1 MTTSSKDID
10 SFINESL
17 KNYGRFSRRIIKY
30 NNNNLENINK
40 VYGFRKG
47 EEIKIQFDMNN
58 NPIIDIDESK
68 ENKNE
73 TKIKKEND
81 ELNKNR
87 QNKKHK
93 SNFFK
98 NNNNNN
104 YQTIRIRSSD
114 PKEEIEL
121 IKFEKLGNK
130 RKQEIST
137 EEIENKLKEE
147 KKKQLERECPIC
159 KFVYFKTMTD
169 TEKNFHFNEC
179 VEGRG
184 EENIEQMKRNYEFFF
199 ENHLI
204 SEENIDPNYCP
215 YCHQTFKKVK
225 QHFMYCKAKNK
236 NNNEEK
242 SLNNV

>member
-1 MTTSSKDID
+1 MLASNEEID
-10 SFINESL
+10 SLIKEPL
-17 KNYGRFSRRIIKY
+17 KYYGRFTRRIIHY
-30 NNNNLENINK
+30 NNNDLENLNK
-40 VYGFRKG
+40 VYGYRKG
-47 EEIKIQFDMNN
+47 EEVKIQFDTNN

-68 ENKNE
+68 ENKSEKTIKKDNE
-73 TKIKKEND
+73 T
-81 ELNKNR
+81 LNKNKPH
-87 QNKKHK
+87 KKHK
-93 SNFFK
+93 STFLK
-98 NNNNNN
+98 TNNNNN
-104 YQTIRIRSSD
+104 YRTIRLRSSD

-121 IKFEKLGNK
+121 LKFEQLGRKRKLGIDAI
-130 RKQEIST
+130 EL
-137 EEIENKLKEE
+137 ENKLKEE

-225 QHFMYCKAKNK
+225 QHFTYCKAKK
-236 NNNEEK
+236 
-242 SLNNV
+242 

>member
-1 MTTSSKDID
+1 MLASNEEID
-10 SFINESL
+10 SLIKEPL
-17 KNYGRFSRRIIKY
+17 KYYGRFTRRIIHY
-30 NNNNLENINK
+30 NNNDLENLNK
-40 VYGFRKG
+40 VYGYRKG
-47 EEIKIQFDMNN
+47 EEVKIQFDLNH

-73 TKIKKEND
+73 KTIKKEND
-81 ELNKNR
+81 HLNKNKPR
-87 QNKKHK
+87 KRRGSTFLKT
-93 SNFFK
+93 
-98 NNNNNN
+98 NNNNN
-104 YQTIRIRSSD
+104 YQTIRLRSSD

-121 IKFEKLGNK
+121 LKFEQLGKKRKLGIDAI
-130 RKQEIST
+130 EL
-137 EEIENKLKEE
+137 ENKLKEE

-199 ENHLI
+199 ENNLI
-204 SEENIDPNYCP
+204 TEENFDPNYCP

-225 QHFMYCKAKNK
+225 QHFMYCKAKK
-236 NNNEEK
+236 
-242 SLNNV
+242 

>member
-1 MTTSSKDID
+1 MLASNEEID
-10 SFINESL
+10 SLIKEPL
-17 KNYGRFSRRIIKY
+17 KYYGRFTRRIIHY
-30 NNNNLENINK
+30 NNNDLENLNK
-40 VYGFRKG
+40 VYGYRKG
-47 EEIKIQFDMNN
+47 EEVKIQFDLNH

-73 TKIKKEND
+73 KTIKKEND
-81 ELNKNR
+81 HLNKNKPH
-87 QNKKHK
+87 KKHK
-93 SNFFK
+93 STFLK
-98 NNNNNN
+98 TNNNNN
-104 YQTIRIRSSD
+104 YQTIRLRSSD

-121 IKFEKLGNK
+121 IKFEKLGKK

-199 ENHLI
+199 ENNLI
-204 SEENIDPNYCP
+204 TEENFDPNYCP

-225 QHFMYCKAKNK
+225 QHFMYCKAKK
-236 NNNEEK
+236 
-242 SLNNV
+242 

>member
-1 MTTSSKDID
+1 
-10 SFINESL
+10 
-17 KNYGRFSRRIIKY
+17 
-30 NNNNLENINK
+30 
-40 VYGFRKG
+40 
-47 EEIKIQFDMNN
+47 
-58 NPIIDIDESK
+58 
-68 ENKNE
+68 
-73 TKIKKEND
+73 
-81 ELNKNR
+81 
-87 QNKKHK
+87 
-93 SNFFK
+93 
-98 NNNNNN
+98 
-104 YQTIRIRSSD
+104 
-114 PKEEIEL
+114 
-121 IKFEKLGNK
+121 
-130 RKQEIST
+130 
-137 EEIENKLKEE
+137 
-147 KKKQLERECPIC
+147 
-159 KFVYFKTMTD
+159 MTD

>member
-1 MTTSSKDID
+1 MLASNEEID
-10 SFINESL
+10 SLIKEPL
-17 KNYGRFSRRIIKY
+17 KYYGRFTRRIIHY
-30 NNNNLENINK
+30 NNNDLENLNK
-40 VYGFRKG
+40 VYGYRKG
-47 EEIKIQFDMNN
+47 EEVKIQFDLNH

-73 TKIKKEND
+73 KTIKKEND
-81 ELNKNR
+81 HLNKNKPH
-87 QNKKHK
+87 KKHK
-93 SNFFK
+93 STFLK
-98 NNNNNN
+98 TNNNNN
-104 YQTIRIRSSD
+104 YQTIRLRSSD

-121 IKFEKLGNK
+121 LKFEQLGRKRKLGIDAI
-130 RKQEIST
+130 EL
-137 EEIENKLKEE
+137 ENKLKEE

-199 ENHLI
+199 ENNLI
-204 SEENIDPNYCP
+204 TEENFDPNYCP

-225 QHFMYCKAKNK
+225 QHFTYCKAKK
-236 NNNEEK
+236 
-242 SLNNV
+242 